1 MAFEVYIYT
10 FISVF
15 LLNIIPAFGPP
26 TWMIL
31 SFIAFNYNI
40 PYLIPF
46 VLVAVAASTSGRFV
60 MTSLSKHIIRNRL
73 LSEKYRRNVDHLREH
88 LEKKSMATST
98 VFLIDA
104 VTPLP
109 SDQLFVAYGLTGLKA
124 RYALVPFAIGRLFTY
139 SFFAYTAT
147 EVSKYAAANSLTSLS
162 FFSGSFV
169 IMELLLLLF
178 VYFFIKIDWE
188 HLILHHRFR
197 IFH

>member
-109 SDQLFVAYGLTGLKA
+109 SDQLFVAYG
-124 RYALVPFAIGRLFTY
+124 FTW
-139 SFFAYTAT
+139 
-147 EVSKYAAANSLTSLS
+147 L
-162 FFSGSFV
+162 
-169 IMELLLLLF
+169 
-178 VYFFIKIDWE
+178 
-188 HLILHHRFR
+188 
-197 IFH
+197 

>member
-162 FFSGSFV
+162 FLSGSFV